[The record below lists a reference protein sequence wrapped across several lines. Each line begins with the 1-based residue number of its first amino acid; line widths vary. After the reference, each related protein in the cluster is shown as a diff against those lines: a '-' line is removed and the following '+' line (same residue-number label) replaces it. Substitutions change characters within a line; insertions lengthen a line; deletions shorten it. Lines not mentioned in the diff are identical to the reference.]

1 MKFIKFNDLMLGNN
15 KDYCLFI
22 PSENAVIAM
31 EDLRSHRLDDYV
43 VKSICKNGTRIQ
55 IELVIKNGSK

>member
-1 MKFIKFNDLMLGNN
+1 MRFIKFNDLMLGNQ

-22 PSENAVIAM
+22 PSESLVLAM

-43 VKSICKNGTRIQ
+43 VKSICKNGIRIQ
-55 IELVIKNGSK
+55 IELVTKDGK